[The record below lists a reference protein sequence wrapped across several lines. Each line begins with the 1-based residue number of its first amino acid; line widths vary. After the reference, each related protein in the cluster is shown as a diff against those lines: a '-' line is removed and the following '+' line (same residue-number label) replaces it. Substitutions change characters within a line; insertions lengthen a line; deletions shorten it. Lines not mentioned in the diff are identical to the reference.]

1 MNQVTKK
8 KLWKNF
14 TAVAVVA
21 SLLGAIT
28 SSVAGDQWTAMLF
41 VGTTITSSVMLAEQ
55 IYDEQGE
62 EDDNEQ

>member
-1 MNQVTKK
+1 
-8 KLWKNF
+8 
-14 TAVAVVA
+14 
-21 SLLGAIT
+21 
-28 SSVAGDQWTAMLF
+28 MLF

>member
-8 KLWKNF
+8 KLWRNF
-14 TAVAVVA
+14 IAISVVA